1 MLQVIKQFM
10 ITAFLSAL
18 SINNSY
24 SQEAISVGFVSVT
37 TTGFKNMH
45 ISIIKTDEIKARQF
59 IYYRADNTSNTYKEI
74 GRSVTNSFT
83 DTNVD
88 INKEAYCYKVSY
100 IDDTGNQSEMSQ
112 PFCSVYLS
120 ENGTNSIK
128 WTAFSQ
134 LQNAEPVEYYIDI
147 VNEDGSINRL
157 TSYKTKN
164 LSANIYEIDGVEQEL
179 EMYDKAQVRVRAI
192 QPTTFKLNGVSFIN
206 HPIAVYSN
214 VFTIVPP
221 PTIYL
226 PTAFTPNGDGKNDE
240 FLAKGKGIVEFEMT
254 ISDRWG
260 NTVFESKDINEGW
273 RGTQIDQST
282 PSLVGN
288 YAYKIR
294 AKDKF
299 DKSIEKIGVVVL
311 IR

>member
-1 MLQVIKQFM
+1 MLQVIKQLAV
-10 ITAFLSAL
+10 IFLFAIL
-18 SINNSY
+18 SIYNSY
-24 SQEAISVGFVSVT
+24 SQEAISVGFVSVNT
-37 TTGFKNMH
+37 KLKIMQ
-45 ISIIKTDEIKARQF
+45 ISIIKTDEIKANQF

-74 GRSVTNSFT
+74 GRSASNSFT

-100 IDDTGNQSEMSQ
+100 IDNNGNQSKMSQ

-120 ENGTNSIK
+120 ENGTSSIK
-128 WTAFSQ
+128 WTEFSK

-147 VNEDGSINRL
+147 VNEDSSINRL

-179 EMYDKAQVRVRAI
+179 EMYDKAQVRIRAI
-192 QPTTFKLNGVSFIN
+192 QPTTFKLNANSFTN

-226 PTAFTPNGDGKNDE
+226 PAAFTPDGDGKNDE
-240 FLAKGKGIVEFEMT
+240 FLATGKGIIDFEMI

-273 RGTQIDQST
+273 KGTQIDQNT

-288 YAYKIR
+288 YVYKVR
-294 AKDKF
+294 VKDKNN
-299 DKSIEKIGVVVL
+299 KIIEKMGTLTL
-311 IR
+311 IK